1 MKLNDKAKEIAEN
14 WIEWANCYSELNK
27 ELESKNPKASTCIDL
42 LEKRKRLANK
52 RETLIKELQT
62 IVDKTSDDIR
72 LKIER
77 LFPGK

>member
-1 MKLNDKAKEIAEN
+1 MKLNDKAKELAEN

-27 ELESKNPKASTCIDL
+27 ELESKNPKASTCMDL
-42 LEKRKRLANK
+42 LEKRKHLTNK
-52 RETLIKELQT
+52 RETLMKELQT

-72 LKIER
+72 LKVER